1 MSLTTNSIGNV
12 KIEHGKAM
20 KLISRV
26 RVANMLDAIMQ
37 AQNIPARY
45 AYILV
50 LFMFSNIQKSPIV
63 N

>member
-1 MSLTTNSIGNV
+1 MSLTINRIGNV
-12 KIEHGKAM
+12 NIEHGKAM
-20 KLISRV
+20 KLISKV
-26 RVANMLDAIMQ
+26 RVANILDAIMQ

-45 AYILV
+45 AYALV

>member
-12 KIEHGKAM
+12 NIEQGKAM

-26 RVANMLDAIMQ
+26 RVANILDAIMQ

-45 AYILV
+45 EYTLV
-50 LFMFSNIQKSPIV
+50 LFMFSNM
-63 N
+63 